1 MLKLELLVALMRAI
15 DNAPNGKFTLSGPEA
30 SGGGDLERVSPGV
43 VRHSDR
49 YTATIEVGRSRAYAE
64 LSKFYDTPENTFMGA
79 KHPDPPTAEE
89 CVAALFEDALVRA
102 EKLRR
107 ELQAHADLL
116 ARALEATGRDVSDVK

>member
-1 MLKLELLVALMRAI
+1 MLKLELLVALVRAI
-15 DNAPNGKFTLSGPEA
+15 DNSPAGKFTLSGPEN

-43 VRHSDR
+43 IRHSDR
-49 YTATIEVGRSRAYAE
+49 YTALVEVGRSRAYAE
-64 LSKFYDTPENTFMGA
+64 MRKYYEPPENSFLGA
-79 KHPDPPTAEE
+79 KHPDPPTPEE